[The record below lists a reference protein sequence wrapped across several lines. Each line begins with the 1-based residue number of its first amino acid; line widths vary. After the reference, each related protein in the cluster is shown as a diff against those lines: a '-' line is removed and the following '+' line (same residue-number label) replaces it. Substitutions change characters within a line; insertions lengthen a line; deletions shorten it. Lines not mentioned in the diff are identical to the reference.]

1 MSFQVKANVNQGRG
15 HISSEAIQQTRAY
28 LSLEAMQKNSI
39 STGDLIKIQKQDQVR
54 QFTPFFFKKKK
65 KRNAV

>member
-15 HISSEAIQQTRAY
+15 HTSSEAIQQTRAY

-39 STGDLIKIQKQDQVR
+39 STGDLIKIQKLDQVR
-54 QFTPFFFKKKK
+54 QFTPFFF
-65 KRNAV
+65 